1 MTKQELL
8 NLYISML
15 TNYSMTYEEFRTYVV
30 VQDPKFPGIAKVLST
45 DGSNEYLY
53 EFRKVIEK
61 SNNQESENDNTTET
75 STSDVQSDY

>member
-15 TNYSMTYEEFRTYVV
+15 TNYSMTYEEFRTSVV
-30 VQDPKFPGIAKVLST
+30 EQDPKFPGIAKVLST

-53 EFRKVIEK
+53 EFRKIIEK